1 MGQYLSATV
10 QQAYFSTQGTR
21 CQREEDREGQPPGVE
36 LTAVATRTRATAT
49 AVGSRRAT
57 PTPMPTAPP
66 TTTMVVAPVS
76 TPRPLGEPSP
86 QAARPTRPT
95 PTTTL
100 GPPRPN
106 ISKRR
111 LLNSKLFPTSIE
123 NTDSIPNSCKPSLS
137 IDIFVQIKTKIGPK
151 KKKKKK
157 KKS

>member
-1 MGQYLSATV
+1 MGSDSLPQ
-10 QQAYFSTQGTR
+10 FSKPTSQLEVSPGTR

-57 PTPMPTAPP
+57 PT
-66 TTTMVVAPVS
+66 TTMGVAPVS
-76 TPRPLGEPSP
+76 TLRPLGEPSP

-111 LLNSKLFPTSIE
+111 LLISKE
-123 NTDSIPNSCKPSLS
+123 
-137 IDIFVQIKTKIGPK
+137 K
-151 KKKKKK
+151 KKKKKTTK
-157 KKS
+157 FKIVPHFH

>member
-1 MGQYLSATV
+1 MGVTLCHSSA
-10 QQAYFSTQGTR
+10 SLLLNSR

-66 TTTMVVAPVS
+66 TTTMEVEVAS
-76 TPRPLGEPSP
+76 TPRPLREPSL
-86 QAARPTRPT
+86 QAVRLTRPT

-106 ISKRR
+106 ISSQKQTRR
-111 LLNSKLFPTSIE
+111 RSTRI
-123 NTDSIPNSCKPSLS
+123 
-137 IDIFVQIKTKIGPK
+137 QIIIK
-151 KKKKKK
+151 KDQRKED
-157 KKS
+157 

>member
-1 MGQYLSATV
+1 MG
-10 QQAYFSTQGTR
+10 TQGTR

-66 TTTMVVAPVS
+66 TTTMGVAPVP
-76 TPRPLGEPSP
+76 TLRPLGEPSP

-111 LLNSKLFPTSIE
+111 LLISKE
-123 NTDSIPNSCKPSLS
+123 KKNW
-137 IDIFVQIKTKIGPK
+137 PK

-157 KKS
+157 KS

>member
-1 MGQYLSATV
+1 MGVTLCHSSA
-10 QQAYFSTQGTR
+10 SLLLNSR

-66 TTTMVVAPVS
+66 TTTMGVAPVS
-76 TPRPLGEPSP
+76 TLRPLGEPSP

-111 LLNSKLFPTSIE
+111 LLIS
-123 NTDSIPNSCKPSLS
+123 
-137 IDIFVQIKTKIGPK
+137 K

-157 KKS
+157 KTTKFKIVPHFY

>member
-1 MGQYLSATV
+1 MGSVTLCHSSA
-10 QQAYFSTQGTR
+10 SLLLNSR
-21 CQREEDREGQPPGVE
+21 CRREEDREGQPPGAG

-57 PTPMPTAPP
+57 LTPMPTAPP
-66 TTTMVVAPVS
+66 TTTMGVAPVS
-76 TPRPLGEPSP
+76 TLRPLGEPSP

-111 LLNSKLFPTSIE
+111 LLISKE
-123 NTDSIPNSCKPSLS
+123 
-137 IDIFVQIKTKIGPK
+137 K
-151 KKKKKK
+151 KKKKKTTK
-157 KKS
+157 FKIVPHFY

>member
-1 MGQYLSATV
+1 MGVTLCHSSA
-10 QQAYFSTQGTR
+10 SLLLNSRNKMPKGGG
-21 CQREEDREGQPPGVE
+21 REGQPPGVE

-66 TTTMVVAPVS
+66 TTTMGVALVS
-76 TPRPLGEPSP
+76 TLRPLGEPSP

-111 LLNSKLFPTSIE
+111 LLISKE
-123 NTDSIPNSCKPSLS
+123 
-137 IDIFVQIKTKIGPK
+137 K
-151 KKKKKK
+151 KKKKKTTK
-157 KKS
+157 FKIVPHFY